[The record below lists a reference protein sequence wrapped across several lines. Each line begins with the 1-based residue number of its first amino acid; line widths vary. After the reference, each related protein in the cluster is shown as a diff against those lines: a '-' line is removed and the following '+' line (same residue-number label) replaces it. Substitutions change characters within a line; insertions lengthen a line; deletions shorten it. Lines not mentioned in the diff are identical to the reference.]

1 MKRGKLKKMM
11 ALIAGF
17 AMVCTVITG
26 CSSGGGASDDAG
38 NKEDSQSSAD
48 REEKETYTIGFTN
61 RLASDVFLKTL
72 EDKFVA
78 ACEADGRFEV
88 VLADA
93 NNDSQKQVEQVD
105 NFLVM
110 DVDALVLCPNDQE
123 SLVPQIEQA
132 NKSGIPVFTFSTQA
146 SGGDQ
151 VYVGV
156 SNYDCGY
163 CQGEWLRE
171 NLPENAKIIYLAGNM
186 GYQISIDRENGLKD
200 GLGDRLAE
208 NGGDVEIIAQQEYMY
223 TREEGM
229 TIMEDYIQAYDDFDC
244 VVTVNDQGACGAIEA
259 LKAAN
264 RLDGVMVCGIDAIDD
279 ALNYISSGEMSMTVR
294 QDPDAQAEA
303 LYQAICDTFD
313 GKEVEPVI
321 ETPVQTITSDN
332 VAEFVK

>member
-1 MKRGKLKKMM
+1 MKRKTLKKAAAWILSLVM
-11 ALIAGF
+11 ACGI
-17 AMVCTVITG
+17 MTG
-26 CSSGGGASDDAG
+26 CSS
-38 NKEDSQSSAD
+38 SSGESETGSGSESEESG
-48 REEKETYTIGFTN
+48 EEKETYTIGFTN

-72 EDKFVA
+72 EDKFVE

-110 DVDALVLCPNDQE
+110 GVDALVLCPNDE
-123 SLVPQIEQA
+123 ASLVPQIEQA
-132 NKSGIPVFTFSTQA
+132 NAAGIPVFTFSTQA
-146 SGGDQ
+146 AGGEQ
-151 VYVGV
+151 TYVGV
-156 SNYDCGY
+156 SNYECGY
-163 CQGEWLRE
+163 SQGEWLKE
-171 NLPENAKIIYLAGNM
+171 NLPENAKMIYLAGNM
-186 GYQISIDRENGLKD
+186 GYQISSDRQEGLLE
-200 GLGDRLAE
+200 GLGDRLAD

-244 VVTVNDQGACGAIEA
+244 VVAVNDQGACGAIEA

-279 ALNYISSGEMSMTVR
+279 ALTYIKSGEMAMTVR

-313 GKEVEPVI
+313 GKEVEEVI
-321 ETPVQTITSDN
+321 ETPVQTVTAEN
-332 VAEFVK
+332 VDEFLSE

>member
-1 MKRGKLKKMM
+1 MKQRKFRKL
-11 ALIAGF
+11 ALMLAG
-17 AMVCTVITG
+17 AALLCTILAG
-26 CSSGGGASDDAG
+26 CASSSESQET
-38 NKEDSQSSAD
+38 KEDTGKD
-48 REEKETYTIGFTN
+48 TYKIGFTN

-72 EDKFVA
+72 EDKFVNV
-78 ACEADGRFEV
+78 CEEDGRFEV

-110 DVDALVLCPNDQE
+110 GVDALVLCPNDQE
-123 SLVPQIEQA
+123 SLVPQIKQA
-132 NKSGIPVFTFSTQA
+132 NSEDVPVFTFSTQA

-163 CQGEWLRE
+163 CQGEWLYE
-171 NLPENAKIIYLAGNM
+171 NLPENAKIIYLAGNA
-186 GYQISIDRENGLKD
+186 GYQISIDREKGLRE
-200 GLGDRLAE
+200 GLGDRLSE

-244 VVTVNDQGACGAIEA
+244 VVTVNDQGACGVIEA

-264 RLDGVMVCGIDAIDD
+264 RLEGVMICGIDAIDD
-279 ALNYISSGEMSMTVR
+279 ALNYISTGEMSMTVR

-303 LYQAICDTFD
+303 LYQAVCDTIE
-313 GKEVEPVI
+313 GNEVDDVI
-321 ETPVQTITSDN
+321 ETPVQTVTADN
-332 VAEFVK
+332 VDEFLSK

>member
-1 MKRGKLKKMM
+1 MKQKLFKKLAAA
-11 ALIAGF
+11 ALSLV
-17 AMVCTVITG
+17 MVCTGLTG
-26 CSSGGGASDDAG
+26 CSSSG
-38 NKEDSQSSAD
+38 
-48 REEKETYTIGFTN
+48 EEKTAENESKESEGGEETFTIGFTN

-72 EDKFVA
+72 EDKFVEI
-78 ACEADGRFEV
+78 CEADGRFEV

-110 DVDALVLCPNDQE
+110 GVDALVLCPNDE
-123 SLVPQIEQA
+123 DSLVPQIEQA
-132 NKSGIPVFTFSTQA
+132 NKAGIPVFTFSTQA

-156 SNYDCGY
+156 SNYECGY
-163 CQGEWLRE
+163 SQGEWLKE
-171 NLPENAKIIYLAGNM
+171 NLPENAKMIYLAGNM
-186 GYQISIDRENGLKD
+186 GYQISTDRQEGLLE
-200 GLGDRLAE
+200 GLGERLVD

-229 TIMEDYIQAYDDFDC
+229 TIMEDYIQAYDEFDC
-244 VVTVNDQGACGAIEA
+244 VVAVNDQGACGAIEA

-279 ALNYISSGEMSMTVR
+279 ALSYISSGEMAMTVR

-313 GKEVEPVI
+313 GKEVEEVI
-321 ETPVQTITSDN
+321 ETPVQTVTADN
-332 VAEFVK
+332 VDEFISK

>member
-1 MKRGKLKKMM
+1 MKKMV
-11 ALIAGF
+11 ALTAGF
-17 AMVCTVITG
+17 AAVCALMAG
-26 CSSGGGASDDAG
+26 CSSSGGSSNDSAGDSESQETASTKKDG
-38 NKEDSQSSAD
+38 ET
-48 REEKETYTIGFTN
+48 EKGTYTIGFTN

-72 EDKFVA
+72 EDKFVD

-123 SLVPQIEQA
+123 SLVPQIEKA
-132 NKSGIPVFTFSTQA
+132 NQSGIPVFTFSTQA

-163 CQGEWLRE
+163 CQGEWLHE

-200 GLGDRLAE
+200 GLGDRLVE

-229 TIMEDYIQAYDDFDC
+229 TIMEDYIQAYDEFDC

-279 ALNYISSGEMSMTVR
+279 ALNYISGGEMSMTVR

-313 GKEVEPVI
+313 GKEVEAVI

-332 VAEFVK
+332 VSEFIK